1 MNLRLPAI
9 IAALVFSAAAHA
21 EPPRF
26 HIYHAVQGDTLIK
39 LASHFL
45 VNKNDWQTLLKHN
58 ELKDPNRI
66 TIGTAIRIPVAA
78 MRTELT
84 PAVVTAIKGRVES
97 GAQPVVSG
105 ANLREG
111 DTIKTGDDGFVTL
124 KLADGS
130 SITVQAKSI
139 LRIERTRRV
148 MNTGGSMDSVLRLE
162 SGRLETRAAPQKGP
176 AARYEIRTPTSNMG
190 VRGTVFRV
198 AADETGKKGQG
209 EVTDGLVAVESS
221 GETGVAGGS
230 IKPLGLAAGFG
241 SIVEAGKP
249 PSAPVALLPPPDL
262 AGLPASVAKADIS
275 VTFPSIANAVAYRA
289 QVALDAAFTN
299 LVADASAPALAGAPT
314 LLLKE
319 LPDGELFVR
328 ARGIDTV
335 GLEGKDA
342 VHPFRVAARPF
353 APALQLP
360 LDRGRVNNGNVRFAW
375 KPAPEA
381 ASYRL
386 QIAEREDFAKPVA
399 DKVAPLAPAL
409 TLDSPLKSG
418 SYVWRVASVNAKGVT
433 GPWSDAQRF
442 EVRATAPLL
451 KPKHG
456 QKNII
461 LLLDKVADQQYQVQV
476 ARDERFTKIVLDR
489 VANSP
494 EVELTGLSVNA
505 YFVRLRTVALDA
517 GNTPA
522 AGGAW
527 SETGTLEVYPGDWW
541 LATYATPTR

>member
-21 EPPRF
+21 EPLRF

-139 LRIERTRRV
+139 LRIERTRQI

-162 SGRLETRAAPQKGP
+162 SGRLETRAAAQKGP

-198 AADETGKKGQG
+198 AADEYGKKGQG
-209 EVTDGLVAVESS
+209 EVTEGLVAVESS
-221 GETGVAGGS
+221 SGETARESV
-230 IKPLGLAAGFG
+230 KPLGLAAGFG
-241 SIVEAGKP
+241 SIIEAGKP

-262 AGLPASVAKADIS
+262 AGLPASMAKTDMS
-275 VTFPSIANAVAYRA
+275 VTFPAIANAVAYRA
-289 QVALDAAFTN
+289 EVALDAAFTN
-299 LVADASAPALAGAPT
+299 LVADASVPASANAPT
-314 LLLKE
+314 LLLKG
-319 LPDGELFVR
+319 LPDGELYVR
-328 ARGIDTV
+328 ARGIDAV

-342 VHPFRVAARPF
+342 VHPIRVSARPF

-360 LDRGRVNNGNVRFAW
+360 LDRGRVNSGAIRFAW

-386 QIAEREDFAKPVA
+386 QVAEREDFAKPVA
-399 DKVAPLAPAL
+399 DKVAPAAPAFAL
-409 TLDSPLKSG
+409 EPPLKSG

-433 GPWSDAQRF
+433 GPWSDVQRF
-442 EVRATAPLL
+442 EVSATAPLL

-489 VANSP
+489 VANAP

-505 YFVRLRTVALDA
+505 YFVRLRRVALDA

-527 SETGTLEVYPGDWW
+527 SDTGTLEVYPGDWW
-541 LATYATPTR
+541 LATYATPAR